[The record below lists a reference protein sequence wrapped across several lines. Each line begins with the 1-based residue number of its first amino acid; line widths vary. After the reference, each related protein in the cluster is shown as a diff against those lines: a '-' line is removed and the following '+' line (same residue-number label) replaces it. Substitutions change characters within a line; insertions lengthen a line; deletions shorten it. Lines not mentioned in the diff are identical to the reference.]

1 MILNLETKK
10 TKILKV
16 IRQTMDIGYYSILT
30 QKVKI
35 FCC

>member
-10 TKILKV
+10 TKMFKV
-16 IRQTMDIGYYSILT
+16 FRQTMDIGYYSILT

-35 FCC
+35 LCC